1 MVIFYPMQNR
11 KTIKEI
17 RRFNRFYTNILGLV
31 DRHILD
37 SSYSLTEARILYE
50 IFHTPR
56 CTARKIKNLLLV
68 DEGYLSRT
76 IEKLSKQGLIIRER
90 SPKDARAV
98 NLSLSDKG
106 EKEFLKIDQESEKSI
121 WSMIGHLSRENVGEL
136 GSLFQRVQELLNKQ
150 NKAARIKLKDISI
163 RNTLT
168 QGDLGYIVHLH
179 GALYGTE
186 YGYGIEFET
195 YVARGIDEFYK
206 NYDSKKDRV
215 WICEHN
221 DKIVGF
227 LLLMHRE
234 NDAAQLRYFLVKKEY
249 RGIGLGNKLMELF
262 MDFLNEG
269 GYKSAYL
276 WTTHEL
282 YAAASLYKKYGFKL
296 TEEKESTAFNKL
308 LREQR
313 YDLVVNR

>member
-1 MVIFYPMQNR
+1 MQNA
-11 KTIKEI
+11 KTVKEI
-17 RRFNRFYTNILGLV
+17 RKFNRFYTNILGLV

-37 SSYSLTEARILYE
+37 SSYSLTETRILYE

-76 IEKLSKQGLIIRER
+76 IDKLSKQGLIIRER
-90 SPKDARAV
+90 SREDARV
-98 NLSLSDKG
+98 HNLSLSEKG
-106 EKEFLKIDQESEKSI
+106 AKEFLKLNEESEKSI
-121 WSMIGHLSRENVGEL
+121 EAMIEHLPRDNIGEL
-136 GSLFQRVQELLNKQ
+136 ESVFHRVQELLDKQ
-150 NKAARIKLKDISI
+150 NNAAQIKLEDIRI

-168 QGDLGYIVHLH
+168 QGDLGYVIHLH
-179 GALYGTE
+179 GELYGTE

-195 YVARGIDEFYK
+195 YVARGIHEFYK
-206 NYDSKKDRV
+206 NYDPQKDRV

-262 MDFLNEG
+262 MDFLYECR
-269 GYKSAYL
+269 YQSAYL

-282 YAAASLYKKYGFKL
+282 NAAASLYKKYGFIL
-296 TEEKESTAFNKL
+296 TEEKESMAFNKP